1 MKRKTA
7 TIFLLAWLLCAAL
20 LPVRGEEMPAPGGL
34 SLLSFEIHIDEA
46 TDQIRGS
53 FCIENESPQPWQGEI
68 PLPLLSTGIL
78 PGSLSLETGSL
89 AFLKDEKSLFCQ
101 IPAGGHINLWFRYQ
115 SAQPL
120 IHARIIALDLQSS
133 FFMLFSQVQHL
144 LCSLTLREED
154 IPLVK
159 EIYPGI
165 WDFEENTIEI
175 RLSRFKP
182 SPLLSRIYVEKETY
196 RNLKGSRDQTPT
208 RVEEYILSHY
218 SQWFAEGI
226 PLPDNIEN
234 IYDVFNRMLDKK
246 DTPRAREL
254 ANWWED
260 YQSLIENNSVYSRL
274 VHYLV
279 IREAVRG
286 NLAEEPAQRILGQLG
301 FAGDS
306 LGPLGSHLL
315 QTHLYGNT
323 EMYRLAVGFDAAKS
337 LKNSQVYLYVP
348 VSSTIEIDGTI
359 YPFNDSVLKSFSPDK
374 IPLIR
379 PAYNI
384 SPGFNGFR
392 VQNLPASLNPSP
404 EELDNYLHAL
414 QADFYVQMR
423 VMDARSTALP
433 MNEYREGFSEK
444 YTAYFTRVLGGLI
457 SEEGFQAAAE
467 KEEEE
472 SGVPGYYRCYA
483 DEQADEA
490 LSALSLPSL
499 IHYRGAVVLK
509 EDPVGTL
516 KGEQP
521 FYEYFSDF
529 SYGSSRYGITFYK
542 KLLETDGITAWRQ
555 QREAEETA
563 RMAALEEKVRTYQED
578 ALWREALT
586 LPAWSSD
593 RLAARFRLWEE
604 SSLSDM
610 DDLTA
615 APCAAFHKHHLY
627 ENILGGNMP

>member
-1 MKRKTA
+1 MKRKTV
-7 TIFLLAWLLCAAL
+7 TFFLLAWLLCAAL
-20 LPVRGEEMPAPGGL
+20 LPVQGEEMPAPGGL

-53 FCIENESPQPWQGEI
+53 FCIENESPLPWQGEI
-68 PLPLLSTGIL
+68 PLPLFSTGIL

-89 AFLKDEKSLFCQ
+89 ALLKNEKSLFCQ

-120 IHARIIALDLQSS
+120 IHSRIIALDLQSG
-133 FFMLFSQVQHL
+133 FFKLFSQVQHL
-144 LCSLTLREED
+144 LFTLTLREED

-159 EIYPGI
+159 DIYPGI

-175 RLSRFKP
+175 RLSLFKP
-182 SPLLSRIYVEKETY
+182 SPLLPRIYVEKETY

-208 RVEEYILSHY
+208 RIEEYILSHY

-226 PLPDNIEN
+226 PLPDRIEF
-234 IYDVFNRMLDKK
+234 IQDIFNHMLGKK
-246 DTPRAREL
+246 DTPHAREL

-260 YQSLIENNSVYSRL
+260 YNKLGDNNLVYARL
-274 VHYLV
+274 VNYLV

-286 NLAEEPAQRILGQLG
+286 NLAEDLGRSILERMNY
-301 FAGDS
+301 DS
-306 LGPLGSHLL
+306 GRLGPLSSKLL

-337 LKNSQVYLYVP
+337 LQSSLVYFYVP
-348 VSSTIEIDGTI
+348 FSTTIEIDGTS
-359 YPFNDSVLKSFSPDK
+359 YPFNDSVLKSYTPDELP
-374 IPLIR
+374 IIQ
-379 PAYNI
+379 PAYI
-384 SPGFNGFR
+384 IPPELNGFR
-392 VQNLPASLNPSP
+392 IQTLPASLTLSP
-404 EELDNYLHAL
+404 EELDNYLYAL
-414 QADFYVQMR
+414 QADFYVQLR
-423 VMDARSTALP
+423 VMDSRSTALP

-467 KEEEE
+467 QQAEE
-472 SGVPGYYRCYA
+472 SGVPGYYRCYG
-483 DEQADEA
+483 DEQTDEN
-490 LSALSLPSL
+490 LSVISFPSI
-499 IHYRGAVVLK
+499 IHYRGTVVLK
-509 EDPVGTL
+509 EDPAGTL

-521 FYEYFSDF
+521 FFEYFPDP
-529 SYGSSRYGITFYK
+529 SYASRLYGISFYK
-542 KLLETDGITAWRQ
+542 KLLEGDQVKAWRQ

-563 RMAALEEKVRTYQED
+563 RMAALEEKVRTYHED
-578 ALWREALT
+578 ALWRKALT
-586 LPAWSSD
+586 LPAWPSA

-604 SSLSDM
+604 SALSDM

-615 APCAAFHKHHLY
+615 DPCAAFHKYHLY
-627 ENILGGNMP
+627 ENIVGGNMP